1 MHDLDLIRAAS
12 EDVAAARLLLRQRQ
26 ETLDAITRAA
36 LEHGVPAADIAAASN
51 ETGDIPRVAQLPR
64 NVSAKR

>member
-1 MHDLDLIRAAS
+1 MHELDLIRAAS

-36 LEHGVPAADIAAASN
+36 LEHGITAAEIAAVGN
-51 ETGDIPRVAQLPR
+51 ETGAIPRVAGYPR
-64 NVSAKR
+64 NVATKG

>member
-1 MHDLDLIRAAS
+1 MHELDLIRAAS

-36 LEHGVPAADIAAASN
+36 LEHGVPAAEIAAARKES
-51 ETGDIPRVAQLPR
+51 GDIPHVAGLPR
-64 NVSAKR
+64 KVATKG

>member
-1 MHDLDLIRAAS
+1 MHELDLIRAAS

-36 LEHGVPAADIAAASN
+36 LEHGVPAAEIAAVRK
-51 ETGDIPRVAQLPR
+51 ETGDIPHVAGLPR
-64 NVSAKR
+64 NVATRG